1 MRSATAETVFAAEGY
16 SVKSAGT
23 EETAAVPLSND
34 IILWADLIFVMEE
47 KHKVIIKTYFSDAAR
62 NKNIIVLDIPDNYYY
77 MEQELVDL
85 LKERVAPHLNKI
97 DLKIIN

>member
-1 MRSATAETVFAAEGY
+1 MRSATAEVVYTGKGY

-23 EETAAVPLSND
+23 ENNARVALSNE

-47 KHKVIIKTYFSDAAR
+47 THRVILNTYFYDVASD
-62 NKNIIVLDIPDNYYY
+62 KKIIVLNITDKYEY

-85 LKERVAPHLNKI
+85 LIERVTPHLN
-97 DLKIIN
+97 